1 MVVKGKMLRL
11 TQAIQVPEKMSAS
24 FFELDCIVSAIKY
37 CGNVYYIVRAQNQT
51 RQIAEPGDW
60 ICQHLDGTWEVLNKE
75 KYQKFFAK

>member
-1 MVVKGKMLRL
+1 MVGRSKLLRL

-37 CGNVYYIVRAQNQT
+37 CGNVHYIVRAQNQT

-60 ICQHLDGTWEVLNKE
+60 ICQHLDGTWEVLNYE